1 MVGTMKR
8 VHLTQTYELTM
19 TVGVD
24 TPDDYSDEDIV
35 NALTDFPVNATVESM
50 WDEVSD
56 LVVRS
61 LCVDSLI
68 SLNGSGT
75 TVITDD
81 DGNII
86 AESA

>member
-1 MVGTMKR
+1 MKR

-24 TPDDYSDEDIV
+24 TPDDYTDEDIV
-35 NALTDFPVNATVESM
+35 NALM
-50 WDEVSD
+50 WNEVSD
-56 LVVRS
+56 LVVKS
-61 LCVDSLI
+61 LCVDSLV

>member
-1 MVGTMKR
+1 MKR

>member
-1 MVGTMKR
+1 MKR

-19 TVGVD
+19 TVDVD
-24 TPDDYSDEDIV
+24 TPDDYTDEDIV
-35 NALTDFPVNATVESM
+35 NALADFPVNATVESM

-56 LVVRS
+56 LVVGS

>member
-1 MVGTMKR
+1 MKR

-24 TPDDYSDEDIV
+24 TPDDYTDEDIV
-35 NALTDFPVNATVESM
+35 NALSDFPVNATVESM

-61 LCVDSLI
+61 LCVDSLV

>member
-1 MVGTMKR
+1 MKR
-8 VHLTQTYELTM
+8 VHLKQTYELT
-19 TVGVD
+19 
-24 TPDDYSDEDIV
+24 
-35 NALTDFPVNATVESM
+35 
-50 WDEVSD
+50 
-56 LVVRS
+56 
-61 LCVDSLI
+61 I

>member
-1 MVGTMKR
+1 MKR

-19 TVGVD
+19 TVDVD
-24 TPDDYSDEDIV
+24 TPDDYTDEDIV
-35 NALTDFPVNATVESM
+35 NALADFPVNATVESM

-56 LVVRS
+56 LVVGS

-86 AESA
+86 AEPA

>member
-1 MVGTMKR
+1 
-8 VHLTQTYELTM
+8 
-19 TVGVD
+19 
-24 TPDDYSDEDIV
+24 
-35 NALTDFPVNATVESM
+35 
-50 WDEVSD
+50 
-56 LVVRS
+56 
-61 LCVDSLI
+61 VDSLV

>member
-1 MVGTMKR
+1 MKR

-24 TPDDYSDEDIV
+24 TPDDYTDEDIV

>member
-1 MVGTMKR
+1 MKR

-19 TVGVD
+19 TVDVD
-24 TPDDYSDEDIV
+24 TPDDYTDEDIV
-35 NALTDFPVNATVESM
+35 NALADFPVNATVESM

-56 LVVRS
+56 LVVGS
-61 LCVDSLI
+61 LFVDSHI

-86 AESA
+86 ADSA

>member
-1 MVGTMKR
+1 MKR

-19 TVGVD
+19 TVDVD
-24 TPDDYSDEDIV
+24 TPDDYTDEDIV
-35 NALTDFPVNATVESM
+35 NALADFPVNATVESM

-56 LVVRS
+56 LVVGS

-86 AESA
+86 ADSA

>member
-1 MVGTMKR
+1 MKR

-24 TPDDYSDEDIV
+24 TPDDYTNEDIV

>member
-1 MVGTMKR
+1 MKR

-19 TVGVD
+19 TVDVD
-24 TPDDYSDEDIV
+24 TPDDYTDEDIV
-35 NALTDFPVNATVESM
+35 NALADFPVNATVESM

-86 AESA
+86 AESV